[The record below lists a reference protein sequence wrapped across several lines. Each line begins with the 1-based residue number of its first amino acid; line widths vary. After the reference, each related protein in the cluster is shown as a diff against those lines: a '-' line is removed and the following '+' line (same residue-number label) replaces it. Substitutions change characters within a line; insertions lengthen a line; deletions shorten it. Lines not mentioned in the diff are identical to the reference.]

1 MLRRN
6 NLLITLAVPY
16 NANLVINAIQM
27 SKSKYRAEQD
37 CPKGVIIPDRADC
50 KGFQGKQIRST
61 KTGKLNRY
69 QYMYFFPLK

>member
-37 CPKGVIIPDRADC
+37 
-50 KGFQGKQIRST
+50 
-61 KTGKLNRY
+61 
-69 QYMYFFPLK
+69 